1 MLAWGYSRSRSPD
14 AHLDKIITRPPPTPI
29 RCYLQ
34 SDKGRLL
41 FDVATDRGP
50 TKDVPAEA
58 HRRFRA
64 DRGSAT
70 CVIGRRERRS
80 SRCRKRSPTS
90 RRASN
95 SHQGFCTQRDKLT
108 RAARTQ
114 ASRRS
119 RATTPS
125 ICRCG
130 TRNIRS
136 AQSRRF
142 RHEGFRGPGGAQ
154 AVPCAPRPSSCGR
167 RRSLGYL
174 ARCTRSALRSRATSS
189 PDLASL
195 RRT

>member
-1 MLAWGYSRSRSPD
+1 MPTSTRSSHARLRLRSVAISRR
-14 AHLDKIITRPPPTPI
+14 TRAVYCSTSLPT
-29 RCYLQ
+29 
-34 SDKGRLL
+34 
-41 FDVATDRGP
+41 AGP
-50 TKDVPAEA
+50 RKTFQPRHIAGSA
-58 HRRFRA
+58 QNRA
-64 DRGSAT
+64 SAT

-142 RHEGFRGPGGAQ
+142 RHEGFRRPGGAQ